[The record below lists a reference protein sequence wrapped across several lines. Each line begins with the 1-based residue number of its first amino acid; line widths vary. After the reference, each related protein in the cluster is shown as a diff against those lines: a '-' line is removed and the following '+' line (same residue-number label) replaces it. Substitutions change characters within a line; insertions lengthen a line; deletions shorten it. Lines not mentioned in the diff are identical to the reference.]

1 MITIRFIWIN
11 LLLIFQNEINLG
23 VCLSHAAL
31 LNAAVDLEMVGSCD
45 VMLSFSSLYWLTGW
59 LTLLSGMINGSTR
72 IITTKSFDPL
82 LQMDFIEKYHVT
94 FVLNSPHHLTTLLKC
109 DRLRQ
114 TDLSSVKYSLV
125 GGAKCSFHVQ
135 KEVSSCMPNGKVY
148 AAYGLSEAA
157 GLISLNFSDKDAIG
171 QLANG
176 FSVKVIDD
184 NGNRCDVGEDGEI
197 CFKGNYKF
205 LGYYGNQQATDEV
218 LDDEGFFLTA
228 DIGHFDEDGNLYIV
242 DRKKDLIKYC
252 GFQISPSQIE
262 AHLIQSSDIKAVC
275 VVGIPDDNNAT
286 ELPAAIV
293 VRCEKSN
300 ITQESVRE
308 MVAGN
313 YERDFFQ

>member
-1 MITIRFIWIN
+1 
-11 LLLIFQNEINLG
+11 
-23 VCLSHAAL
+23 
-31 LNAAVDLEMVGSCD
+31 MVGSCD

-72 IITTKSFDPL
+72 IITTQPFNPE
-82 LQMDFIEKYHVT
+82 LQLEFIEKYRVT

-109 DRLRQ
+109 DRLHE

-135 KEVSSCMPNGKVY
+135 TELSSLMPNGKVY

-157 GLISLNFSDKDAIG
+157 GLISMNSSDKDAIG

-176 FSVKVIDD
+176 FSVKIIDD
-184 NGNRCDVGEDGEI
+184 DGNRCGVGEDGEI

-218 LDDEGFFLTA
+218 LDADGFFLTA
-228 DIGHFDEDGNLYIV
+228 DIGHFDDVGNLYIV

-262 AHLIQSSDIKAVC
+262 AQLIQSPDIKAVC

-293 VRCEKSN
+293 VRCDKSN
-300 ITQESVRE
+300 ITQERVSE
-308 MVAGN
+308 MVAGK
-313 YERDFFQ
+313 FGVIFQ